1 MKPSLSRRHAI
12 LLAALFVSACAST
25 LNILDDVR
33 RGQSEAQ
40 AKEAVRDTPT
50 WTIENERTTYLI
62 YGYIA
67 TFLDLYDN
75 TITYYFVKLEE
86 GRVVDKGMVRKRQR
100 NEIKV
105 IDPNFDTS
113 KLIRQPNKQ
122 ENP

>member
-25 LNILDDVR
+25 LNLLDDVR

-86 GRVVDKGMVRKRQR
+86 GRVVDKGMVRERQR
-100 NEIKV
+100 DEIKV

-113 KLIRQPNKQ
+113 KLIRQPNKVDNQ
-122 ENP
+122 

>member
-25 LNILDDVR
+25 LNLLDDVR

-100 NEIKV
+100 DEIKV

-113 KLIRQPNKQ
+113 KLIRQPNKVDNQ
-122 ENP
+122 